1 MVNGSE
7 GHGGSLVAEGAKSM
21 SHVGGASRLFGH
33 EVGNHFRCGFES
45 RFGVAE
51 FSVLATKMGLH
62 FHVASSGLVGG
73 MKRHS
78 NGALVVAKK
87 TRGLRK
93 SETKITKEHANVENL
108 FDTLRLSA
116 IFGLLGGEA
125 HRRAELDP
133 PANPSAIE
141 KNDMSAS
148 RAAIVEISTPIAV
161 GETVGFVRHILGVEG
176 AIHEAIIACTHE
188 IAGDTLVTSPQFL
201 TRIVDVP
208 PEDAYSMGNV
218 RTTPDGEVDEFAMGG
233 PDFVAESCVNNR
245 RAVSFGVDDVGIQG
259 RTDRRS
265 VGGVEIHSANELI
278 DMTA

>member
-1 MVNGSE
+1 MLNGSE
-7 GHGGSLVAEGAKSM
+7 GHWGGLVAESAKSM
-21 SHVGGASRLFGH
+21 PHVGGPSRLFGH
-33 EVGNHFRCGFES
+33 EVGNHLRCGFE
-45 RFGVAE
+45 RGLGVAE
-51 FSVLATKMGLH
+51 FCMLATKVGLH
-62 FHVASSGLVGG
+62 FHVASSGFVGG

-78 NGALVVAKK
+78 NRALIVAKK

-93 SETKITKEHANVENL
+93 AKTKVAKEHANVENL

-148 RAAIVEISTPIAV
+148 RAAIVEISTPIA
-161 GETVGFVRHILGVEG
+161 
-176 AIHEAIIACTHE
+176 
-188 IAGDTLVTSPQFL
+188 
-201 TRIVDVP
+201 

-233 PDFVAESCVNNR
+233 PDFVAES
-245 RAVSFGVDDVGIQG
+245 
-259 RTDRRS
+259 
-265 VGGVEIHSANELI
+265 
-278 DMTA
+278 